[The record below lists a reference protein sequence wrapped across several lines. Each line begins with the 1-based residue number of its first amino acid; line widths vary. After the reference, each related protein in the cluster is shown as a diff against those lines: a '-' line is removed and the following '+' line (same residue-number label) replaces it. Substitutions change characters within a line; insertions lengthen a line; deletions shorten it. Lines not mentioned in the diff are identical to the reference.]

1 MDELWFRLPGRTVSL
16 PDEALRH
23 VEPLMVGRGSAGY
36 LLHVFQAKA
45 GRGKL
50 LASGLKLLGTE
61 PEAEFLLDQ
70 FIRYAR
76 SPQFQPQGLLD
87 LNAAGKLTAVGMA
100 INGWSQTLHASE
112 AEDYA
117 FFNGENRMAIARQT
131 DGTSTV
137 AWKTKPAPTNADPS
151 KPCTFTW
158 VAGLGYTSEPS
169 DKFTLFLGEQPLL
182 NLDVTG
188 RDALWHSAD
197 GKTTLKYTVK
207 SANEQDSSGLMELTI
222 PARLLKPGEAAE
234 LRIVGSARGSRRW
247 FGLYEVGDFTP

>member
-1 MDELWFRLPGRTVSL
+1 
-16 PDEALRH
+16 
-23 VEPLMVGRGSAGY
+23 MVGCGSTGY

-76 SPQFQPQGLLD
+76 SPQFQPQGTLD
-87 LNAAGKLTAVGMA
+87 LNAAEKLSAAGMA
-100 INGWSQTLHASE
+100 LNGWSQTLHASE

-117 FFNGENRMAIARQT
+117 CFNGETRMALARQT

-137 AWKTKPAPTNADPS
+137 AWKTKPTSTNADPA
-151 KPCTFTW
+151 KPHIFTW
-158 VAGLGYTSEPS
+158 VAGLGYASEPS
-169 DKFTLFLGEQPLL
+169 GKFTLFLREQPLL
-182 NLDVTG
+182 DLDVTG
-188 RDALWHSAD
+188 KDAVWHSAD

-207 SANEQDSSGLMELTI
+207 SVNEQDSSGVMELAI
-222 PARLLKPGEAAE
+222 PAPLLKPGEAAE
-234 LRIVGSARGSRRW
+234 LRVVGSATQSRRW
-247 FGLYEVGDFTP
+247 FGLYEVDDLTP